1 MNDISPNDKK
11 DAAWVS
17 IETPFDAHWL
27 GEFLSD
33 IERLYRINSQL
44 VFEEI
49 RQIGDDS
56 YLLKA
61 GFENIGGLKVR
72 SPVTVSGVRVG
83 RVVAIDYDDEAFEA
97 VVTLR
102 IESRHDGFPQD
113 TSASIF
119 TAGLLGEQYIALEPG
134 GAMDNLVDGDRL
146 QLTQSAL
153 VMEQIIGQFLYSTTA
168 SKQEE

>member
-1 MNDISPNDKK
+1 MNNRTVEIGVGLFVALGLAALFMLAMQVSNLGTFISP
-11 DAAWVS
+11 
-17 IETPFDAHWL
+17 
-27 GEFLSD
+27 
-33 IERLYRINSQL
+33 
-44 VFEEI
+44 
-49 RQIGDDS
+49 DDS
-56 YLLKA
+56 YVLKA

-83 RVVAIDYDDEAFEA
+83 RVAAIDYDNEAFEA

-102 IESRHDGFPQD
+102 IKSSYDSFPED

-134 GAMDNLVDGDRL
+134 GSMDNLVDGDRL

-153 VMEQIIGQFLYSTTA
+153 VMEQIIGQFLYSTSA
-168 SKQEE
+168 AKSEE

>member
-1 MNDISPNDKK
+1 MNNRRVEIGVGLFVALGIAALFMLAMQVSNLGTFVSP
-11 DAAWVS
+11 
-17 IETPFDAHWL
+17 
-27 GEFLSD
+27 
-33 IERLYRINSQL
+33 
-44 VFEEI
+44 
-49 RQIGDDS
+49 DDS

-83 RVVAIDYDDEAFEA
+83 RVAAIDYDDAAFEA

-102 IESRHDGFPQD
+102 IKSGYDSFPKD
-113 TSASIF
+113 TAASIF

-134 GAMDNLVDGDRL
+134 GSIENLVDGDRL

-153 VMEQIIGQFLYSTTA
+153 VMEQIIGQFLYSA
-168 SKQEE
+168 SAQKAEE